1 VRNLPSLKSLR
12 FDESPVEDLEITGVD
27 SLEELLI
34 YEAPMGGDFV
44 VSLMPNLKKL
54 VVANGWKV
62 DELISKAPS
71 LESLSLKGLDTVHRL
86 NIVNNDKLSKVDLS
100 SWNELRVIDMDA
112 SELCRLSCSGRIDP
126 FLEMLGKAADI
137 CCCCCCKE
145 AGRSVVDVRY
155 SGSNADG
162 NDFHALRRFLTQQ
175 QLLSRSWFRLTLEFD
190 FIREHKVIWREPHE
204 DLHIPTIEHVKIFW
218 AFSGYDRTPFFNG
231 LFWNFHP

>member
-54 VVANGWKV
+54 VVANVYQACKWAGWKV

-86 NIVNNDKLSKVDLS
+86 NIVNN
-100 SWNELRVIDMDA
+100 
-112 SELCRLSCSGRIDP
+112 
-126 FLEMLGKAADI
+126 
-137 CCCCCCKE
+137 
-145 AGRSVVDVRY
+145 
-155 SGSNADG
+155 
-162 NDFHALRRFLTQQ
+162 
-175 QLLSRSWFRLTLEFD
+175 
-190 FIREHKVIWREPHE
+190 
-204 DLHIPTIEHVKIFW
+204 
-218 AFSGYDRTPFFNG
+218 
-231 LFWNFHP
+231 